1 MSIVRCSMLIAIAIS
16 NIYASPGVENIAR
29 GTTDSEIDSVTLSYL
44 INYKFDHY
52 LGLWKIIIVP
62 LLKFGLI
69 VCLLPFDDFTQSF
82 ETCSESSH
90 FSVG

>member
-1 MSIVRCSMLIAIAIS
+1 M
-16 NIYASPGVENIAR
+16 ENIAR

-44 INYKFDHY
+44 IEFNHY
-52 LGLWKIIIVP
+52 LGLWDYGKIIIVP

-82 ETCSESSH
+82 KTCSESSH
-90 FSVG
+90 FSVGAVNHLAHCCTIFLGHLGIEI

>member
-1 MSIVRCSMLIAIAIS
+1 M
-16 NIYASPGVENIAR
+16 
-29 GTTDSEIDSVTLSYL
+29 
-44 INYKFDHY
+44 
-52 LGLWKIIIVP
+52 GLWKIIIVP

-90 FSVG
+90 FSVGAVNHLAHCCTIFLGHLGIEI